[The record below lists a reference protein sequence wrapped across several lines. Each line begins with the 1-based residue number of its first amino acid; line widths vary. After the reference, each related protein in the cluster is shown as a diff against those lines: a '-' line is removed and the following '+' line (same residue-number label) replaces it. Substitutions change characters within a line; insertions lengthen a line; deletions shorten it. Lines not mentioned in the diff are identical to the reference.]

1 MAVYVPAAKIAVEIV
16 DDPTS
21 LPADLDA
28 FPGFT
33 VVPIT
38 TADLRNPTALDR
50 TVKRIARAAQP
61 SRQAAGENA
70 SAAAPSKQERKQLH
84 RLISKGLELS
94 CGTAS
99 ADATA

>member
-1 MAVYVPAAKIAVEIV
+1 MAVYVPAAKIAVEIA

-38 TADLRNPTALDR
+38 TADLRNPIALNR

-61 SRQAAGENA
+61 SRHATGGTAG
-70 SAAAPSKQERKQLH
+70 AAAPSKQERKRLQ
-84 RLISKGLELS
+84 RLISRGLELS

-99 ADATA
+99 AGTRA